1 VKQCEQCQTY
11 FKAKVT
17 YQIYC
22 SPECRDVAT
31 RAKIAERYSL
41 SKKRR
46 RINKIR
52 KCLGGCNTKLSVYND
67 SGFCANCN
75 VSAKT
80 VKKMLRQIKGYF
92 DYEQDN

>member
-1 VKQCEQCQTY
+1 VKQCEQCQKY

-31 RAKIAERYSL
+31 RAKIAERYNS
-41 SKKRR
+41 SKRKRR
-46 RINKIR
+46 IGKIR
-52 KCLGGCNTKLSVYND
+52 KCLGGCGLQLSIYNE

-75 VSAKT
+75 ISEKA
-80 VKKMLRQIKGYF
+80 VKKMLRNIKGYF
-92 DYEQDN
+92 DYEQD